1 MIRLFVSDLDGTLLD
16 DKGGLDPEFFTLLEE
31 LKEKNI
37 LFAIATGRQVPNVK
51 KLFAPVI
58 NDVIIIA
65 ENGAYVSYKGEE
77 IFSAPIPK
85 EQMKELIKYTESI
98 PETAI
103 FMCCKEVGYL
113 NNNSE
118 KMNEIGDF
126 YNVISKYVED
136 ISLVDDDVLKF
147 AVCNF
152 IDAKT
157 NALPILKKKF
167 SDILEV
173 EASGEV
179 WIDITK
185 KGINKGVGLQ
195 VVQEK
200 FGISIEETL
209 AVGDND
215 NDVKMMERA
224 FYSYAMKESSS
235 ELRKAAKFSIGSNNE
250 NSALKLMK
258 SLIDGEVPT
267 NVSSVNEN

>member
-1 MIRLFVSDLDGTLLD
+1 MVRLFVSDLDGTLLN
-16 DKGGLDPEFFTLLEE
+16 DKGVLDQEFFTLLEK
-31 LKEKNI
+31 LKEKGI
-37 LFAIATGRQVPNVK
+37 LFAVATGRQVPNVK
-51 KLFAPVI
+51 KLFASVI
-58 NDVIIIA
+58 DDVLIIA

-85 EQMKELIKYTESI
+85 EYLKELIKSTESI

-103 FMCCKEVGYL
+103 FLCCKEVGYL

-118 KMNEIGDF
+118 KMNKFAGF

-136 ISLVDDDVLKF
+136 INLVDDDVLKF

-157 NALPILKKKF
+157 NALPVLKEKF

-185 KGINKGVGLQ
+185 KGINKGMALQ
-195 VVQEK
+195 IVQEK
-200 FGISIEETL
+200 FGISISETL

-224 FYSYAMKESSS
+224 FYSYAMKESSA
-235 ELRKAAKFSIGSNNE
+235 ELKKAAKFSIGSNNE
-250 NSALKLMK
+250 NSALKLIK
-258 SLIDGEVPT
+258 SLIDGEIAT
-267 NVSSVNEN
+267 NTASSGE